1 MDCFTIHRNV
11 WDKALLIHQNV
22 SVCVVLGADSFA
34 VHRNVWSRS
43 QLLPRN
49 ASIRVSWSGASRL
62 VTVLLR
68 PQRGKNLVHTTIW
81 RGNLVRTARCTSFIC
96 KIFILEKIILD
107 GKNQLPAFFFFGIS
121 NVRIIYWENKIQNSL
136 TPNLPWLWSN
146 FLLGQWYHLAGLSFT
161 KLIKL
166 VIIVDN
172 LPPPSPSEHLTDV
185 TRKTYYDWLTETGSS
200 PNKGRLVA

>member
-1 MDCFTIHRNV
+1 M
-11 WDKALLIHQNV
+11 
-22 SVCVVLGADSFA
+22 
-34 VHRNVWSRS
+34 
-43 QLLPRN
+43 
-49 ASIRVSWSGASRL
+49 
-62 VTVLLR
+62 
-68 PQRGKNLVHTTIW
+68 
-81 RGNLVRTARCTSFIC
+81 RTASLSTETSEAGLNFFLGMHQYVWVEVARRDSLLYYYVRSKAKILSTPLYGMEILSVRLDAPVLYVKSLFWK
-96 KIFILEKIILD
+96 KIFWTEKINCLHF
-107 GKNQLPAFFFFGIS
+107 FFFFGFS

-136 TPNLPWLWSN
+136 TPNLPWLWPN